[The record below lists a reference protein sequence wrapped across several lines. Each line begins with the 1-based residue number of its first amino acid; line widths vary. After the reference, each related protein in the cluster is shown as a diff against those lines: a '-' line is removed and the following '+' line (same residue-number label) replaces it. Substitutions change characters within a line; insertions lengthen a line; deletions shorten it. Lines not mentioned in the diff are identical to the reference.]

1 MANKTLTLT
10 LTPDPRRKP
19 HYHSTQKPE
28 RTLGKSQDD
37 SDVRH
42 SKNKCQQVAPVDA
55 KTYAPFCAFAS
66 LIIAQKASPVM
77 AQLSKALNINSKMLK
92 FTDIKLKYFVYI
104 SFPLGLTAYAI
115 SYYYGEYERQCEIQC
130 TESGAVGYRYNMPY
144 FSRSISRKE
153 RCSCL
158 YGVNKTIRS
167 NTN

>member
-1 MANKTLTLT
+1 MVSL
-10 LTPDPRRKP
+10 RMI
-19 HYHSTQKPE
+19 
-28 RTLGKSQDD
+28 RTLGT
-37 SDVRH
+37 VRI
-42 SKNKCQQVAPVDA
+42 NVQQVAPVDA